1 MQTVRENNQR
11 KHKGAALMFIDITK
25 LDRARV
31 KEIVLAAEW
40 HWDESKSISAEE
52 DRRDVE
58 RLVNEAYVRGFKVG
72 INSRTKIAEVVGAW
86 EEGK

>member
-1 MQTVRENNQR
+1 
-11 KHKGAALMFIDITK
+11 MFIDITK
-25 LDRARV
+25 LDRTRV
-31 KEIVLAAEW
+31 KEIVLAAGW

-58 RLVNEAYVRGFKVG
+58 RLVNEAYVRGFIIGV
-72 INSRTKIAEVVGAW
+72 NSTTKIAEIVGAW